1 MNLKF
6 TDCRKFLSLHATLM
20 SGLQALKR
28 PCFVT
33 IYSNRSTPFWGWNC
47 MRNEASSRLFSLQ
60 IALRIPHW
68 EKSDLSNHRM
78 TNWRCGPFLLRFS
91 SGLPSPLWR
100 GQRLSRPFGIS
111 LKCKHWKKT
120 EILNK
125 SWILRYFYSRKPVI
139 KKHIFHYILQYCMKN
154 GFNLLNI

>member
-6 TDCRKFLSLHATLM
+6 TNCRKFLGLHATLM

-111 LKCKHWKKT
+111 LKCKHCKNN

-125 SWILRYFYSRKPVI
+125 RMNFTLFLFKVTGD
-139 KKHIFHYILQYCMKN
+139 KEAYISLHTTVLHEKWFQ
-154 GFNLLNI
+154 FT

>member
-1 MNLKF
+1 MSWKF
-6 TDCRKFLSLHATLM
+6 TNCRKFLSLYATLM

-111 LKCKHWKKT
+111 LKCKHCKNN

-125 SWILRYFYSRKPVI
+125 RMNFTLFLFKVTGD
-139 KKHIFHYILQYCMKN
+139 KEAYISLHTTVLHEKWFQ
-154 GFNLLNI
+154 FT